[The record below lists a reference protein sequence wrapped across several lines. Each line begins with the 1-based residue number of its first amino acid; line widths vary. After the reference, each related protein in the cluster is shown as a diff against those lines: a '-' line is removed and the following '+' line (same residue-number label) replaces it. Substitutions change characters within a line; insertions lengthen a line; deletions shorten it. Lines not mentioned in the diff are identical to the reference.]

1 MLSAKKFN
9 QVCQRQ
15 KMTAQQLASHLV
27 RGGRTA
33 KEAVSAIR
41 NWQKGLMTPK
51 PNLDDVRRLAEALG
65 VEVQEISEWRAVY
78 RYAPMSPRKVHLV
91 TQLIQGREVQDA
103 LDVLQFTRKR
113 AAEAVRKVLQ
123 SAVANADEQE
133 ADVENLVVTEARVDP
148 AGRRIGTKAW
158 RAKDRGRAHP
168 IRKEASHIVVT
179 VSQL

>member
-9 QVCQRQ
+9 QLCQRQ
-15 KMTAQQLASHLV
+15 KVTTQQLAGHLV
-27 RGGRTA
+27 RGGRDA
-33 KEAVSAIR
+33 KQAASSIR
-41 NWQKGLMTPK
+41 NWRKGLMIPK
-51 PNLDDVRRLAEALG
+51 PDSDDVRQLADALG
-65 VEVQEISEWRAVY
+65 VEVQEISEWRAIY
-78 RYAPMSPRKVHLV
+78 RYAPMSPRKVQLV

-123 SAVANADEQE
+123 SAIANADEQE

>member
-1 MLSAKKFN
+1 M
-9 QVCQRQ
+9 
-15 KMTAQQLASHLV
+15 
-27 RGGRTA
+27 
-33 KEAVSAIR
+33 
-41 NWQKGLMTPK
+41 
-51 PNLDDVRRLAEALG
+51 
-65 VEVQEISEWRAVY
+65 SEWRAVH